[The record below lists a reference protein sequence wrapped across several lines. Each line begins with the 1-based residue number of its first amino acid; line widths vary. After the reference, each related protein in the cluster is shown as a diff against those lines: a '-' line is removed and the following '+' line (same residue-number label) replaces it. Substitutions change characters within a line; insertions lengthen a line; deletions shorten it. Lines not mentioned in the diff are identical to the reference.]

1 MSTIENDVLAG
12 ALRELLREAYFEPE
26 ESGTTWFADE
36 GPGSGLL
43 GTVEQLTAQEAS
55 TLPYVGGDTI
65 AAHCNHVAYY
75 LSLANRSFQ
84 GDNAFAE
91 ANWSESWEIQTVN
104 DTAWQHLL
112 EQLAVELD
120 RTLGILGRGA
130 DLTYPELLKG
140 TMALLAHG
148 AWHLGAVRQLIPV
161 VKEKTAA
168 GS

>member
-1 MSTIENDVLAG
+1 MSTIEKETVVEAF
-12 ALRELLREAYFEPE
+12 RELIREAYFEPE
-26 ESGTTWFADE
+26 NASAPWFGDDE
-36 GPGSGLL
+36 PGAGFL
-43 GTVEQLTAQEAS
+43 GSVEQLTAQEAS

-75 LSLANRSFQ
+75 LALANRTFQ
-84 GDNAFAE
+84 GEDAFAE
-91 ANWSESWEIQTVN
+91 ADWSESWEIQTVN
-104 DTAWQHLL
+104 ETAWHYLR

-120 RTLGILGRGA
+120 RALGMLGRGV
-130 DLTYPELLKG
+130 DLSRPELLKG

-148 AWHLGAVRQLIPV
+148 AWHLGAVKQLIPV